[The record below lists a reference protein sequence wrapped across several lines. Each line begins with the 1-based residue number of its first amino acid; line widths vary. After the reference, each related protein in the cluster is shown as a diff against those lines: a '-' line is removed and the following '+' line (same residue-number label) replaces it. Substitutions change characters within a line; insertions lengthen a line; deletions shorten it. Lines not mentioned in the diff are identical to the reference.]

1 MKLANLGAVAL
12 AACLAGG
19 CLAGCAAQE
28 PTAVPDT
35 GPTQEEPAQA
45 EGNDAEGADAEEA
58 PGGEA
63 EASDAAPVHEHI
75 WVPNYELQVIPAET
89 ETVHHD
95 AVTEEAIEYHT
106 VCNECLAIV
115 DGIAEQH
122 AAETGHVGATPDV
135 AVPVTRTVTEASDEV
150 KEVTPEKT
158 QLVSTTETCTT
169 CGETRMSEKKT
180 VDPEAVSQAAQE
192 QAPAEGI
199 LASK

>member
-35 GPTQEEPAQA
+35 GPAREEPAQGEGDEA
-45 EGNDAEGADAEEA
+45 ESGDAEEVTA
-58 PGGEA
+58 EEA
-63 EASDAAPVHEHI
+63 DAAPAHEHI

-95 AVTEEAIEYHT
+95 AVTEEVIEYHT

-169 CGETRMSEKKT
+169 CGETRTSEKKT
-180 VDPEAVSQAAQE
+180 VDPEAVSQATQS
-192 QAPAEGI
+192 QASTEGG
-199 LASK
+199 LAAK